1 MRKAVMFVVGLL
13 TLSINLAVAAST
25 KSAGKIK
32 NTKIVQATQDLKFDY
47 LGTPIFVPKGQVLLL
62 GERPNGSIVIRG
74 LNMDQ
79 IKVGPGTFSTEGY
92 SVVSYQ
98 PKTNVVYLNRGKWLT
113 LKDPHGETATVHE
126 KGAILATNAK
136 INSNT
141 LEDMRIAALNDA
153 EEASAD
159 LQGVTN
165 KKGTP
170 AADNANNNGNDEGNA
185 DINRFPSAAES
196 NVLEGVAYQ
205 QASNDVEMTLS
216 PSAPTK

>member
-1 MRKAVMFVVGLL
+1 MFVVGLL
-13 TLSINLAVAAST
+13 AFSTTLAVAAPA

-32 NTKIVQATQDLKFDY
+32 NTKIVQATQDLKLNY
-47 LGTPIFVPKGQVLLL
+47 LGTPISVPRGQVLLL

-98 PKTNVVYLNRGKWLT
+98 PKTNVVFLNRGKWLT
-113 LKDPHGETATVHE
+113 LRDPQGETATVQE

-136 INSNT
+136 VNSNT
-141 LEDMRIAALNDA
+141 LEDLRIAAQQDA

-159 LQGVTN
+159 LQGGKVSKN
-165 KKGTP
+165 DNP
-170 AADNANNNGNDEGNA
+170 APATQEIADNEG
-185 DINRFPSAAES
+185 DTFPSS
-196 NVLEGVAYQ
+196 MDNVLEDVAYQ
-205 QASNDVEMTLS
+205 QASNDVETTLS